1 MLPVTT
7 VEPWEAHAPEAFAAF
22 ARAERLVAGAVD
34 PALLAPVRGAVARL
48 LCNAG
53 GDAASAAA
61 GEAPDPRAPACVA
74 FAEQFVVDVAG
85 VTPAQRD
92 ALSAALGAATF
103 PFVQALYVEDVFQ
116 RGRLALGRLHHRDLP
131 ADRRPEEGDLWTALE
146 DFMRLVALQTALDP
160 LTTELVRLRGANAH
174 QCRLCQSRLS
184 VRALDAAGDRSP
196 FAEVDDYEHSSLTER
211 HKVALRLTDAVITQ
225 PALIGDTLVAQV
237 RANFSIAESS
247 EIVLDVVRNA
257 ANKIAVAFGADAP
270 QVTDGTEY
278 FDIDATGELVAA
290 VDAAVVRAATS
301 G

>member
-22 ARAERLVAGAVD
+22 ARAERLVSGAVD
-34 PALLAPVRGAVARL
+34 PALLAPVRAVVAHL
-48 LCNAG
+48 LGNAT
-53 GDAASAAA
+53 DDDVPAAA
-61 GEAPDPRAPACVA
+61 GDEPDPRTPACVA

-85 VTPAQRD
+85 VMPGQRD

-131 ADRRPEEGDLWTALE
+131 ADRRPEEGDLWAALE

-174 QCRLCQSRLS
+174 RCRLCQSRLS
-184 VRALDAAGDRSP
+184 VRALDAAGDRWP
-196 FAEVDDYEHSSLTER
+196 FAEVDDYERSSLSER

-225 PALIGDTLVAQV
+225 PALIEDALVAQV
-237 RANFSIAESS
+237 RANFSMAESS

-270 QVTDGTEY
+270 QVTDGVEY

-290 VDAAVVRAATS
+290 VDAAAVRAATA

>member
-1 MLPVTT
+1 VLPVTT

-22 ARAERLVAGAVD
+22 ARAERLVSGAVD
-34 PALLAPVRGAVARL
+34 PALLAPVRAVVAHL
-48 LCNAG
+48 LGNAT
-53 GDAASAAA
+53 DDDVPAAA
-61 GEAPDPRAPACVA
+61 GDEPDPRTPACVA

-85 VTPAQRD
+85 VTPGQRD
-92 ALSAALGAATF
+92 ALSSALGAATF

-131 ADRRPEEGDLWTALE
+131 ADRRPEEGDLWAALE

-174 QCRLCQSRLS
+174 RCRLCQSRLS
-184 VRALDAAGDRSP
+184 VRALDAAGDRWP
-196 FAEVDDYEHSSLTER
+196 FAEVDDYERSSLSER

-225 PALIGDTLVAQV
+225 PALIEDALVAQV
-237 RANFSIAESS
+237 RANFSMAESS

-270 QVTDGTEY
+270 QVTDGVEY

-290 VDAAVVRAATS
+290 VDAAAVRAATA

>member
-22 ARAERLVAGAVD
+22 ARAERLVSGAVD
-34 PALLAPVRGAVARL
+34 PALLAPVRAVVAHL
-48 LCNAG
+48 LGNAT
-53 GDAASAAA
+53 DDDVPAAA
-61 GEAPDPRAPACVA
+61 GDEPDPRTPACVA

-85 VTPAQRD
+85 VMPGQRD

-131 ADRRPEEGDLWTALE
+131 ADRRPEEGDLWAALE

-184 VRALDAAGDRSP
+184 VRALDAAGDRWP
-196 FAEVDDYEHSSLTER
+196 FAEVDDYERSSLSER

-225 PALIGDTLVAQV
+225 PALIEDALVAQV
-237 RANFSIAESS
+237 RANFSMAESS

-270 QVTDGTEY
+270 QVTDGVEY

-290 VDAAVVRAATS
+290 VDAAAVRAATA

>member
-1 MLPVTT
+1 VLPVTT

-22 ARAERLVAGAVD
+22 ARAERLVSGAVD
-34 PALLAPVRGAVARL
+34 PALLAPVRAVVAHL
-48 LCNAG
+48 LGNAT
-53 GDAASAAA
+53 DDDVPAAA
-61 GEAPDPRAPACVA
+61 GDEPDPRTPACVA

-85 VTPAQRD
+85 VMPGQRD

-131 ADRRPEEGDLWTALE
+131 ADRRPEEGDLWAALE
-146 DFMRLVALQTALDP
+146 DFLRLVALQTALDP

-174 QCRLCQSRLS
+174 RCRLCQSRLS
-184 VRALDAAGDRSP
+184 VRALDAAGDRWP
-196 FAEVDDYEHSSLTER
+196 FAEVDDYERSSLSER

-225 PALIGDTLVAQV
+225 PALIEDALVAQV
-237 RANFSIAESS
+237 RANFSMAESS

-270 QVTDGTEY
+270 QVTDGVEY

-290 VDAAVVRAATS
+290 VDAAAVRAATA

>member
-1 MLPVTT
+1 MLPVTDI
-7 VEPWEAHAPEAFAAF
+7 EPWEAYAPEAFAAF

-34 PALLAPVRGAVARL
+34 PALLAPVREVVARL
-48 LCNAG
+48 LCNSS
-53 GDAASAAA
+53 GDAASDA
-61 GEAPDPRAPACVA
+61 APDPRAPACVA

-85 VTPAQRD
+85 VTPAQRA
-92 ALSAALGAATF
+92 ALSAALGDATF

-131 ADRRPEEGDLWTALE
+131 ADRRPEEGDLWPALE

-174 QCRLCQSRLS
+174 RCRLCQSRLS

-196 FAEVDDYEHSSLTER
+196 FAAVDDYEHSSLSER

-225 PALIGDTLVAQV
+225 PALIDDALVAQV
-237 RANFSIAESS
+237 RANFSMAESS

-290 VDAAVVRAATS
+290 LDAEVVRVATA

>member
-22 ARAERLVAGAVD
+22 ARAERLVSGAVD
-34 PALLAPVRGAVARL
+34 PALLAPVRAVVAHL
-48 LCNAG
+48 LGNAT
-53 GDAASAAA
+53 DDDVPAAA
-61 GEAPDPRAPACVA
+61 GDEPDPRTPACVA

-85 VTPAQRD
+85 VMPGQRD

-131 ADRRPEEGDLWTALE
+131 ADRRPEEGDLWAALE

-174 QCRLCQSRLS
+174 RCRLCQSRLS
-184 VRALDAAGDRSP
+184 VRALDAAGDRWP
-196 FAEVDDYEHSSLTER
+196 FAVVDDYERSSLSER

-225 PALIGDTLVAQV
+225 PALIEDALVAQV
-237 RANFSIAESS
+237 RANFSMAESS

-270 QVTDGTEY
+270 QVTDGVEY

-290 VDAAVVRAATS
+290 VDAAAVRAATA

>member
-1 MLPVTT
+1 MLPVST

-34 PALLAPVRGAVARL
+34 PALLAPVRAAVARL
-48 LCNAG
+48 LCNAS
-53 GDAASAAA
+53 GDVD
-61 GEAPDPRAPACVA
+61 EAPDEASDPRIPACVA

-116 RGRLALGRLHHRDLP
+116 RGRLALGRLHHRELP
-131 ADRRPEEGDLWTALE
+131 ADRRPEEGDLWAALE
-146 DFMRLVALQTALDP
+146 DFMRIVALQTALDP
-160 LTTELVRLRGANAH
+160 LTTELVRFRGANAH
-174 QCRLCQSRLS
+174 RCRLCQSRLS

-196 FAEVDDYEHSSLTER
+196 FAGVDDYEHSSLSER

-225 PALIGDTLVAQV
+225 PALMDDNLVAHV
-237 RANFSIAESS
+237 RANFSMAESS

-270 QVTDGTEY
+270 QVTEGTEY

-290 VDAAVVRAATS
+290 VDAEVVRAATA